1 MTHNGKIF
9 VFERKLQQ
17 KKKKKHGNEELW
29 TKSGSI
35 MLTPTYHY
43 LSKQSHQ
50 MASLSYTWGKVS

>member
-1 MTHNGKIF
+1 MGKSLYLK
-9 VFERKLQQ
+9 ENCNQ
-17 KKKKKHGNEELW
+17 KKKKHGNEELW

-35 MLTPTYHY
+35 MLTHTYHY